1 MKGQMRFDKY
11 GTVSEELDCRPQK
24 TERPLMNDPCYYC
37 LCNSCIN
44 NAESR
49 TVRPEEVPYDWKPC
63 FFCDICSVFGG
74 ENSENMER
82 EECEKY
88 MIDDYHAR
96 KNREKLRIVR

>member
-1 MKGQMRFDKY
+1 MKGQMQFDNS
-11 GTVSEELDCRPQK
+11 GAVSEEPDCRPQK
-24 TERPLMNDPCYYC
+24 AERPLMSDPCYYC

-49 TVRPEEVPYDWKPC
+49 TITPDELPYDWKPC
-63 FFCDICSVFGG
+63 FFCDICNNFDG
-74 ENSENMER
+74 ESPENMER